1 MYLVQ
6 KKKKNTHSMPP
17 PSLMT
22 ISFQLINFDKATVR
36 YRYGS
41 RAGCYQFY
49 VSSNI
54 LENGVFRCVFHC
66 CRSFSVA
73 AAAAAAVV
81 VSCNCYFVYWLFL
94 VISARLFGILSVL
107 FVCVCASYCFSVRP
121 SVRPIISARAGFV
134 IIMSQR

>member
-1 MYLVQ
+1 
-6 KKKKNTHSMPP
+6 MPP